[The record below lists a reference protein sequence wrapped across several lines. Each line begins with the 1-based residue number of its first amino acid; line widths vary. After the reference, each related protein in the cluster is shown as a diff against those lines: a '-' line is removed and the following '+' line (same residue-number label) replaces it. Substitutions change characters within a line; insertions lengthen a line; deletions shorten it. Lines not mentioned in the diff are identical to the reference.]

1 MALFHTN
8 NKEDGESLVEFL
20 VHYTR
25 SFSSSSFVCPGQNP
39 DSRSEREEN
48 GALSKVADAGR
59 GGVFVSCVS
68 FRGMCL
74 LFGSLGLSLPR
85 WLTATSR
92 LILSFSCGGVSWY
105 PVVTLLSQ
113 SVCPYLSLEDV
124 S

>member
-1 MALFHTN
+1 MGNPWL
-8 NKEDGESLVEFL
+8 SSSYIIPVPFL
-20 VHYTR
+20 RPR
-25 SFSSSSFVCPGQNP
+25 SFVLAKIQTLGQREKKMAP
-39 DSRSEREEN
+39 CQRSLTLE
-48 GALSKVADAGR
+48 